1 MGFTVAD
8 GSFVI
13 KARGDVSFQ
22 LRQRAEGHIEL
33 FKAFTLL
40 FMTNRS
46 VELSKGYLQ
55 FTVGS
60 VKDIE
65 RVINFFS
72 CSGLHPLVGL
82 KQDNYAL

>member
-1 MGFTVAD
+1 M
-8 GSFVI
+8 I
-13 KARGDVSFQ
+13 KARGDVSYQ

-40 FMTNRS
+40 FGTNRS
-46 VELSKGYLQ
+46 VESLKGYLQ

-60 VKDIE
+60 VADIQ
-65 RVINFFS
+65 RVIHFFS

-82 KQDNYAL
+82 KQDNYAR